1 MTDDNTAALDAAR
14 TINLPGTPWRA
25 GVAIGPDGTETL
37 WLVSPDPGQD
47 PGCACTRCAPHDQDT
62 HPQPQREDAT

>member
-14 TINLPGTPWRA
+14 TAHLPGTTWRA

-37 WLVSPDPGQD
+37 GLGSPDPEQA
-47 PGCACTRCAPHDQDT
+47 PGCACPTCAPHDQDPP
-62 HPQPQREDAT
+62 HRQREDAT